1 QDGINLSEYPLTFF
15 VRRHDRTYH
24 SWSFNV
30 PWLTAIMPYT
40 PVMLSKADPYVKSMG
55 INNGD
60 FVIFEAVNEPWSGGL
75 RTQLTGI
82 AFLDEATRPGS
93 AWVVVSAQALPGF
106 RSQTPDSPQVKYSIL
121 NNWANISYM
130 PPSRGGQLSP
140 ETDNAFPIM
149 NLDPITGQTAWH
161 DSRIKIVG
169 KATVNKVSVT
179 ANRFIYM
186 GQNFSSQDIL
196 SVISSQLSGGQISV
210 SNAPAIPAFAQ
221 PVNVPHLRFNANTIQ
236 NTSIWSF
243 VAPSSLAQNGYVIG
257 NYKVRYGFASESTS
271 SAG

>member
-1 QDGINLSEYPLTFF
+1 LSEYPLTFF

-24 SWSFNV
+24 SWSFTV

-40 PVMLSKADPYVKSMG
+40 PVMLSKADPYVQSMG
-55 INNGD
+55 IQSGD
-60 FVIFEAVNEPWSGGL
+60 FVTFEAINEPYSGGL
-75 RTQLTGI
+75 RTQLTAI
-82 AFLDEATRPGS
+82 AFLDEATRPGA

-106 RSQTPDSPQVKYSIL
+106 RSQTENSPQVKYSIL

-130 PPSRGGQLSP
+130 PPSRGGTLSP
-140 ETDNAFPIM
+140 QTDNAFPIM

-169 KATVNKVSVT
+169 KAMVNKVQVT

-186 GQNFSSQDIL
+186 GSNFSNQDIL
-196 SVISSQLSGGQISV
+196 EVISSQIGGGISV
-210 SNAPAIPAFAQ
+210 QNAPAAPAFAQ
-221 PVNVPHLRFNANTIQ
+221 PVKIPHLRFNANAIQ
-236 NTSIWSF
+236 NTSLWSF

-257 NYKVRYGFASESTS
+257 TYKVRYGFAAEPVS
-271 SAG
+271 SQSSS